1 MNEIAEIRRIG
12 VLTSGGDCA
21 GLNAAIRAVV
31 CRASY
36 GYEWDVIGIE
46 NGTLGLLSRPIEAR
60 PLTPSDFDGT
70 LIRQSGTFLGSTN
83 RGNPF
88 AYEMPDGTVRDRSGE
103 VIDAVGELGLDA
115 VVGIGGDGSLALLKR
130 LADQGGFPL
139 VCIPKTIDNDIGV
152 TEVSIGYDTAVH
164 VATEALDR
172 LQPTA
177 ASHGRVMIL
186 EVMGRDAG
194 HIALVSGIAGG
205 ADVILI
211 PEFGYDIDIVAAKLR
226 EALGRDH
233 KHALLVVAEG
243 CHAPDGQRVT
253 GGNAGGGG
261 TYGGVGHAVAASLSG
276 KLESEIRVTVL
287 GHLQRGGTPTARDR
301 LMAAAFGARAVD
313 LLAAGKRDRMVA
325 WNDRQL
331 IDVPIAE
338 AISNYRCVDVDG
350 AVVATARGLGISLGD
365 A

>member
-1 MNEIAEIRRIG
+1 MNEISEIRRIG

-31 CRASY
+31 YRASFGY
-36 GYEWDVIGIE
+36 GWDVVGIE
-46 NGTLGLLSRPIEAR
+46 NGTLGLLSRPIAAR
-60 PLTPSDFDGT
+60 PLGPSDFDGR
-70 LIRQSGTFLGSTN
+70 LIRESGTFLGSTN
-83 RGNPF
+83 KGNPF
-88 AYEMPDGTVRDRSGE
+88 AFEMPDGSVRDRSGD
-103 VIDAVGELGLDA
+103 VAAAVAELGLDA
-115 VVGIGGDGSLALLKR
+115 VVGIGGDGILALLKR
-130 LADQGGFPL
+130 HADQGGFPL
-139 VCIPKTIDNDIGV
+139 VCIPKTIDNDVGV

-211 PEFGYDIDIVAAKLR
+211 PEIGYDIDVVAAKLS
-226 EALGRDH
+226 EAQDKDR
-233 KHALLVVAEG
+233 KHALMVVAEG
-243 CHAPDGQRVT
+243 CPAPDGN
-253 GGNAGGGG
+253 GK
-261 TYGGVGHAVAASLSG
+261 YGGVGHAVAEALSG

-287 GHLQRGGTPTARDR
+287 GHVQRGGVPTARDR
-301 LMAAAFGARAVD
+301 LMAAAFGTRAVD
-313 LLAAGKRDRMVA
+313 LLAEGQRDRMVA
-325 WNDRQL
+325 WRDRQV
-331 IDVPIAE
+331 IDVPIAD
-338 AISNYRCVDVDG
+338 AIANYRGDDVDG